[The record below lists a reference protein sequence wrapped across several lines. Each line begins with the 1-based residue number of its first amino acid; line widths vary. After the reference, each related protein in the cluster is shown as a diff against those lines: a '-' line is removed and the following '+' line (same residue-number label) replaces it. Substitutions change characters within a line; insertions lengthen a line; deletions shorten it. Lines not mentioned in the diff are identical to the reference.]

1 MEEKKVLPEELA
13 EKEFERLLKAA
24 RVRWD
29 KYARRNP
36 DDAEFEKEDIVEAI
50 VEGKIVVKEDGFP
63 TLHLDSELLEELNFK
78 RRIIGKDL
86 SAANR
91 TKDDGRAF
99 YFAAGQY
106 FGVSPTELE
115 SLETGDIALLK
126 SLWMIFLRM

>member
-13 EKEFERLLKAA
+13 EKEFERMLKAA
-24 RVRWD
+24 RVKWD
-29 KYARRNP
+29 KYVRRNP
-36 DDAEFEKEDIVEAI
+36 DDAEFEKEDILDAI
-50 VEGKIVVKEDGFP
+50 VSGMIVVKENGFP
-63 TLHLDSELLEELNFK
+63 TITFDSDVVPELNFK

-86 SAANR
+86 SAASR
-91 TKDDGRAF
+91 AKDEARSF

-115 SLETGDIALLK
+115 SLDTGDIALLK